1 MFSGYSQNFWVNLLG
16 FNLVWSLSIFL
27 GNDALIIVLTLLL
40 MHMLFHKQP
49 LLEFQIVLI
58 TGLIGY
64 CVDCILTL
72 VGFFRFDQVQGITPI
87 WLLLLWFG
95 FCATLRQSLAFFASK
110 RPIAIL
116 AGAIGGSFAYMAAA
130 HFNAVELSLP
140 LLMSAVSIAAIWAV
154 LFPLLIWM
162 SQSLEGYLCQNS

>member
-1 MFSGYSQNFWVNLLG
+1 MFSGYSQNFWVNLVG

-27 GNDALIIVLTLLL
+27 GNDALIFVLALLL
-40 MHMLFHKQP
+40 MHVLFHKQP

-72 VGFFRFDQVQGITPI
+72 LGFFRFDEVQGITPI

-110 RPIAIL
+110 QFITVL
-116 AGAIGGSFAYMAAA
+116 AGAIGGCFAYMAAA
-130 HFNAVELSLP
+130 HFNAVELTLP
-140 LLMSAVSIAAIWAV
+140 LLLSAVSIAAIWAV

-162 SQSLEGYLCQNS
+162 SQSLEGYLCQS